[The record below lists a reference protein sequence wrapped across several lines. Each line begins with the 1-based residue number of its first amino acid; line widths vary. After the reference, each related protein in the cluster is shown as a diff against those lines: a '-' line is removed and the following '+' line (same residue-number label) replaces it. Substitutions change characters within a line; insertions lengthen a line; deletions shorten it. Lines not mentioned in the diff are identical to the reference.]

1 MFFVIYVI
9 VNGTASIVINVYS
22 IILYLGDRFGARAFL
37 VDLLY
42 FIHKIY
48 NYLQEYLQESSGLN
62 ELRSLS
68 TNPIE
73 LK

>member
-1 MFFVIYVI
+1 MY
-9 VNGTASIVINVYS
+9 TAYS
-22 IILYLGDRFGARAFL
+22 ILYLGDRFGARAFL
-37 VDLLY
+37 VDILY

-48 NYLQEYLQESSGLN
+48 NYYLQELSGLN

-68 TNPIE
+68 TSPIE